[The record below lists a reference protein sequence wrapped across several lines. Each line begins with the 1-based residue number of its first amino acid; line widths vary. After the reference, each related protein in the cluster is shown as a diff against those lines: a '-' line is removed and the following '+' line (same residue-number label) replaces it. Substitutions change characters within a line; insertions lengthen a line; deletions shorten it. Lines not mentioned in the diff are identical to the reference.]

1 MCQPCCSAL
10 IVLEHCHM
18 SYKLYYAEPSAAMG
32 VRAIL
37 EEIGAPYELIWT
49 DISQNST
56 REPDFLALNPNG
68 WIPVLVWEKGAIYEC
83 GAITVFLCDRHP
95 EIQLAPDATDPE
107 RGLFLQWL
115 FFFSSSLQNA
125 YQMTYYSNRFCA
137 SSENEASVRRRS
149 TSRLQELWQVV
160 DDAIGEEDWLLGKRF
175 SAADIYLFMLT
186 TWLSESH
193 QHPAV
198 DSFSNVNRIATKVM
212 QRPSVRSIYESYISD
227 IEAHNNHIP

>member
-1 MCQPCCSAL
+1 
-10 IVLEHCHM
+10 M
-18 SYKLYYAEPSAAMG
+18 SYRLYYADRSAAMG
-32 VRAIL
+32 ARVVL
-37 EEIGAPYELIWT
+37 EEIGATYELIRT
-49 DISQNST
+49 DISPESA
-56 REPDFLALNPNG
+56 REPELLALNPNG
-68 WIPVLVWEKGAIYEC
+68 WIPVLVWEEGAIYEC

-95 EIQLAPDATDPE
+95 EIQLAPYATDPD

-137 SSENEASVRRRS
+137 SSEDEASVKRRS

-160 DDAIGEEDWLLGKRF
+160 DDAIGEKDWLLGKRF

-198 DSFSNVNRIATKVM
+198 NSFTNVNRVATKVM
-212 QRPSVRSIYESYISD
+212 QRPSVCSIYESYISD
-227 IEAHNNHIP
+227 IATGNKRAPLPN

>member
-1 MCQPCCSAL
+1 
-10 IVLEHCHM
+10 M
-18 SYKLYYAEPSAAMG
+18 SYRLYYADRSAAMG
-32 VRAIL
+32 ARVVL
-37 EEIGAPYELIWT
+37 EEIGAPYELIRT
-49 DISQNST
+49 DISPQSA
-56 REPDFLALNPNG
+56 REPELLALNPNG
-68 WIPVLVWEKGAIYEC
+68 WIPVLVWEEGAIYEC
-83 GAITVFLCDRHP
+83 GAITIFLCDRHP

-125 YQMTYYSNRFCA
+125 YQMTYYSSRFCA
-137 SSENEASVRRRS
+137 SSENEASVKRRS
-149 TSRLQELWQVV
+149 ASRLQELWQVV

-198 DSFSNVNRIATKVM
+198 DSFANVNRVATKVM

-227 IEAHNNHIP
+227 IEADNKRTP

>member
-1 MCQPCCSAL
+1 
-10 IVLEHCHM
+10 M

-32 VRAIL
+32 TRAIL

-56 REPDFLALNPNG
+56 REPDLLTLNPNG
-68 WIPVLVWEKGAIYEC
+68 WIPVLVWEEGAIYEC

-95 EIQLAPDATDPE
+95 EIQLAPRATDPD
-107 RGLFLQWL
+107 RALFLQWL

-125 YQMTYYSNRFCA
+125 YQMTYYPNRFCA
-137 SSENEASVRRRS
+137 ASTDEQSIKRRS
-149 TSRLQELWQVV
+149 TSRLQELWQIV
-160 DDAIGEEDWLLGKRF
+160 DDAIGGKDWLLGKRF

-193 QHPAV
+193 QHPTI
-198 DSFSNVNRIATKVM
+198 DSFANVKRVTVKVM
-212 QRPSVRSIYESYISD
+212 KRPSVRFIYASHISD
-227 IEAHNNHIP
+227 ITAGETSNP

>member
-1 MCQPCCSAL
+1 
-10 IVLEHCHM
+10 M
-18 SYKLYYAEPSAAMG
+18 SYKLYYADRSAAMG
-32 VRAIL
+32 ARVVL

-49 DISQNST
+49 DISQGST
-56 REPDFLALNPNG
+56 REPELLALNPNG
-68 WIPVLVWEKGAIYEC
+68 WIPVLVWEEGTIYEC

-95 EIQLAPDATDPE
+95 EIQLAPGPTDSD

-125 YQMTYYSNRFCA
+125 FQMTYYPNRFCA
-137 SSENEASVRRRS
+137 SSKDEASVKRRS

-160 DDAIGEEDWLLGKRF
+160 DAAIGEKDWLLGNQF

-193 QHPAV
+193 QHPAA
-198 DSFSNVNRIATKVM
+198 DSFANIKRVAAKVM
-212 QRPSVRSIYESYISD
+212 QRPSVRFIYESHISD
-227 IEAHNNHIP
+227 IAAGKKHAP

>member
-32 VRAIL
+32 VRVIL
-37 EEIGAPYELIWT
+37 EEIGVPYELIWT

-68 WIPVLVWEKGAIYEC
+68 WIPVLVWEEGAIYEC

-95 EIQLAPDATDPE
+95 EIQLAPRVTDPD

-115 FFFSSSLQNA
+115 FFFASSLQNA
-125 YQMTYYSNRFCA
+125 YQMTYYPNRFCA
-137 SSENEASVRRRS
+137 ATTDEKSIKSRS
-149 TSRLQELWQVV
+149 TSRLQELWQIV
-160 DDAIGEEDWLLGKRF
+160 DEAIEGKDWLLGKRF

-186 TWLSESH
+186 TWLSVSH
-193 QHPAV
+193 QHPTI
-198 DSFSNVNRIATKVM
+198 DSFANVKRVAAKVM
-212 QRPSVRSIYESYISD
+212 QRPSVRSIYASHISD
-227 IEAHNNHIP
+227 IAAGEKK

>member
-1 MCQPCCSAL
+1 
-10 IVLEHCHM
+10 M
-18 SYKLYYAEPSAAMG
+18 SYRLYYADRSAAMG
-32 VRAIL
+32 ARVVL
-37 EEIGAPYELIWT
+37 EEIGTPYELIQT
-49 DISQNST
+49 DISPELA
-56 REPDFLALNPNG
+56 REPELLALNPNG
-68 WIPVLVWEKGAIYEC
+68 WIPVLVWEEGAIYEC
-83 GAITVFLCDRHP
+83 GAITIFLCDRHP

-137 SSENEASVRRRS
+137 SSENEASVKRRS
-149 TSRLQELWQVV
+149 ASRLQELWQVV

-198 DSFSNVNRIATKVM
+198 DSFANVTRVATKVM

-227 IEAHNNHIP
+227 IEADNKRTP

>member
-1 MCQPCCSAL
+1 
-10 IVLEHCHM
+10 M

-32 VRAIL
+32 IRIIL

-56 REPDFLALNPNG
+56 REPGFLTLNPNG
-68 WIPVLVWEKGAIYEC
+68 WIPVLIWEEGAIYEC

-160 DDAIGEEDWLLGKRF
+160 DDAIEGKDWLLGNRF

-186 TWLSESH
+186 TWLSELH
-193 QHPAV
+193 QHPAIN
-198 DSFSNVNRIATKVM
+198 SFANVERVAGKVM
-212 QRPSVRSIYESYISD
+212 QRPSVRSIYASHISD
-227 IEAHNNHIP
+227 IAAGKKK

>member
-1 MCQPCCSAL
+1 
-10 IVLEHCHM
+10 M
-18 SYKLYYAEPSAAMG
+18 SYRLYYADRSAAMG
-32 VRAIL
+32 ARVVL
-37 EEIGAPYELIWT
+37 EEIGAPYELIQT
-49 DISQNST
+49 DISPELA
-56 REPDFLALNPNG
+56 REPELLALNPNG
-68 WIPVLVWEKGAIYEC
+68 WIPVLVWEEGAIYEC
-83 GAITVFLCDRHP
+83 GAITIFLCDRHP
-95 EIQLAPDATDPE
+95 EIQLAPNATDPE

-137 SSENEASVRRRS
+137 SSENEASVKRRS

-186 TWLSESH
+186 TWLSASH

-198 DSFSNVNRIATKVM
+198 DSFANVNRVATKVM

-227 IEAHNNHIP
+227 IEADNKRTP